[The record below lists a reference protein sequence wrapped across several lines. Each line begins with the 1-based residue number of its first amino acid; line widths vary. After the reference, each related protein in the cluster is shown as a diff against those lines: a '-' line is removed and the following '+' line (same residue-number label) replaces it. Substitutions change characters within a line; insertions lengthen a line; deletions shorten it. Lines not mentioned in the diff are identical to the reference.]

1 MATKDELIDENATLR
16 ARVAELEARMAQGSG
31 HALDVDI
38 SAHVAR
44 SAAWVEAMGLQV
56 LPDLEGGA
64 VKGWLLCTAE
74 GLPVDAYVSEGVL
87 TDELPHHADL
97 GDAEKDGDGEKFE
110 YVEGEGFV
118 SLNNGATIKLE
129 RWRVREDDGT
139 FSEPKEGVVYRY
151 DGSHDLIRV
160 PVGDESELAVMVET
174 LQADKLR
181 LATALDEKRDEVAA
195 LNRRLNH
202 GQALHGAVDALPPV
216 V

>member
-1 MATKDELIDENATLR
+1 MATKDELIDENATLK
-16 ARVAELEARMAQGSG
+16 ARVAELEAAGG
-31 HALDVDI
+31 VAEV
-38 SAHVAR
+38 AEHVAR

-56 LPDLEGGA
+56 LPDLEGGV

-87 TDELPHHADL
+87 TDGLPHHADL
-97 GDAEKDGDGEKFE
+97 GDAEKDDDGEKFQ

-151 DGSHDLIRV
+151 DGSNDLIRV

>member
-1 MATKDELIDENATLR
+1 MATKDELIDENATLK
-16 ARVAELEARMAQGSG
+16 ARVAELEATVAVAAGG
-31 HALDVDI
+31 VAEV
-38 SAHVAR
+38 AEHVAR

-56 LPDLEGGA
+56 LPDLHENGD

-97 GDAEKDGDGEKFE
+97 GDAEKDDGGDWS
-110 YVEGEGFV
+110 YVEGTGFV
-118 SLNNGATIKLE
+118 RAGDGTVVALE

-139 FSEPKEGVVYRY
+139 FSEPKEGLVYRY
-151 DGSHDLIRV
+151 DGSHDLVRV
-160 PVGDESELAVMVET
+160 PVGDESELAVQVEA

>member
-1 MATKDELIDENATLR
+1 MATKDELIDENATLK
-16 ARVAELEARMAQGSG
+16 AKVAELEAAGAAG
-31 HALDVDI
+31 GVAEV
-38 SAHVAR
+38 AEHVAR
-44 SAAWVEAMGLQV
+44 AAAWVEAMGLQV

-97 GDAEKDGDGEKFE
+97 GEAEKDDSGDWS
-110 YVEGEGFV
+110 YVEGTGFV
-118 SLNNGATIKLE
+118 RAGDGTVVALE

-139 FSEPKEGVVYRY
+139 FSEPKEGLVYRY
-151 DGSHDLIRV
+151 DGSHDLVRV
-160 PVGDESELAVMVET
+160 PVGDESELAVQVET
-174 LQADKLR
+174 LRADKLR

-195 LNRRLNH
+195 LNRRLNA
-202 GQALHGAVDALPPV
+202 GQSLHGAVDDLPPV

>member
-1 MATKDELIDENATLR
+1 MATKDELIDENATLK
-16 ARVAELEARMAQGSG
+16 ARVAELIAAGGVAEVAE
-31 HALDVDI
+31 
-38 SAHVAR
+38 HVAR
-44 SAAWVEAMGLQV
+44 AAAWVEAMGLQV
-56 LPDLEGGA
+56 LPDLHENGG

-97 GDAEKDGDGEKFE
+97 GDVEKDGGGEKFE

-151 DGSHDLIRV
+151 DGSNDLIRV

-202 GQALHGAVDALPPV
+202 GQALHGAVDDLPPV

>member
-16 ARVAELEARMAQGSG
+16 ARVAELEAAVAAGG
-31 HALDVDI
+31 AGGDAEV
-38 SAHVAR
+38 AEHVAR
-44 SAAWVEAMGLQV
+44 AAAWVEAMGLQV

-97 GDAEKDGDGEKFE
+97 GEAEKDGDWS
-110 YVEGEGFV
+110 YVEGTGFV
-118 SLNNGATIKLE
+118 RSGDGVVVALE

-139 FSEPKEGVVYRY
+139 FSEPKEGLVYRY
-151 DGSHDLIRV
+151 DGSHDLVRV
-160 PVGDESELAVMVET
+160 PVGDESELAVQVEA
-174 LQADKLR
+174 LRADKLR